1 MTKKDAQMIESIG
14 RTVGELA
21 GQEARNT
28 FLQGFEKAAQ
38 TSTGSSA
45 QPLSLWLKDAIARLD
60 SLVDEPTRVRIMEAC
75 GTRCAQI
82 NKRTIDGFV
91 RRRQKHPSTNE
102 YLAAEEK
109 KPSRGTRLERQGN
122 TLYFYYTPDTFR
134 PGLRCYCSL
143 WRGLPA
149 TAKVSPTYC
158 HCSKAFVA
166 KLWQAVLGRAVQVDL
181 LQSCISGARGCKF
194 VVHL

>member
-1 MTKKDAQMIESIG
+1 MTKKDAEMINSLG

-21 GQEARNT
+21 GDEAKRK
-28 FLQGFEKAAQ
+28 FLEGCEKVVHIPA
-38 TSTGSSA
+38 SGSA
-45 QPLSLWLKDAIARLD
+45 QPLSLWLKDAVARLD
-60 SLVDEPTRVRIMEAC
+60 SLIDEPTRIRIMETC

-82 NKRTIDGFV
+82 NKRSIDAFV
-91 RRRQKHPSTNE
+91 RRRQKYQSIDE

-109 KPSRGTRLERQGN
+109 KPSRGTRVEHQGN

-134 PGLRCYCSL
+134 PDLRCYCSL

-149 TAKVSPTYC
+149 TARVSRTYC

-166 KLWQAVLGRAVQVDL
+166 TLWEAILQQPVQVNL
-181 LQSCISGARGCKF
+181 LQTCLSGAKECKF
-194 VVHL
+194 AFHR